1 LRWVQAAKRSL
12 ITLGAA
18 LAGKL
23 KPLKAPKKKNEE
35 VDEDD
40 AAVSP
45 VPSRGAPTR
54 EQCKVR
60 ERILTS

>member
-1 LRWVQAAKRSL
+1 VKEGIAHLSSGHLESREAAKRSL

-35 VDEDD
+35 VDEDEKIEV
-40 AAVSP
+40 VSM
-45 VPSRGAPTR
+45 G
-54 EQCKVR
+54 
-60 ERILTS
+60 LD

>member
-1 LRWVQAAKRSL
+1 LSHEGEGLRWVQAAKRSL

-35 VDEDD
+35 
-40 AAVSP
+40 AVHFLSL
-45 VPSRGAPTR
+45 SLN
-54 EQCKVR
+54 KH
-60 ERILTS
+60 